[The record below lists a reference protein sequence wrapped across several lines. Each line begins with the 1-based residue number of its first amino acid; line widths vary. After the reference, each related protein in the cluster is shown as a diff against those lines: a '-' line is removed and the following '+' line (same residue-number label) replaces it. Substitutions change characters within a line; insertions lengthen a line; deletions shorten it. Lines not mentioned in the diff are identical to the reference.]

1 MPLREEVSSM
11 IENNQTINE
20 KNDKLA
26 AILREMGNVLI
37 AYSGGVDS
45 AFLVARAREELGDQM
60 LAVTAASETFPQREF
75 DEAIG
80 LAKELNIP
88 YFTIEIKEFENEDF
102 LKNDK
107 NRCYFCRS
115 GLHGRLVTL
124 AQEKGYPFILD
135 GTNASDATDYRPGMK
150 ALREKGV
157 RSPLKEANLTKDEI
171 RTLSQQMNLK
181 TWNKP
186 SFACLSS
193 RIPYGTKI
201 TEKAINQLDLAENY
215 LLQDIGL
222 RQVRVR
228 HHDQIARIEVDP
240 EELQTVIA
248 NKDHIDQTLKTL
260 GFSYVT
266 VDLLGY
272 RTGSMNEVLKVR

>member
-1 MPLREEVSSM
+1 MISL
-11 IENNQTINE
+11 IENIQTTNE
-20 KNDKLA
+20 KNDKLGQ
-26 AILREMGNVLI
+26 ILREMGNVLI

-45 AFLVARAREELGDQM
+45 AFLVARAKEELGDQM

-75 DEAIG
+75 DEAIA
-80 LAKELNIP
+80 LAKELDIN

-102 LKNDK
+102 LRNDK

-124 AQEKGYPFILD
+124 AGEKGYPFILD

-201 TEKAINQLDLAENY
+201 TEKAINQLDFAENF
-215 LLQDIGL
+215 LLRDIGL

-240 EELQTVIA
+240 EDFQTIIA
-248 NKDHIDQTLKTL
+248 NKDQIDQTLKKI

-266 VDLLGY
+266 VDLMGY
-272 RTGSMNEVLKVR
+272 RTGSMNEVLKVK